1 MDNIG
6 SSLTVESLGQIFEHP
21 GTIIIS
27 ELWSQRAQRL
37 VVDITS
43 SLFIVRY
50 TNSFNQFVDVDL
62 DNIEV
67 IK

>member
-6 SSLTVESLGQIFEHP
+6 SSLTVESLDQIFEHP
-21 GTIIIS
+21 GTIIIT

-43 SLFIVRY
+43 SLLSVGTPIHSINFR
-50 TNSFNQFVDVDL
+50 TQT
-62 DNIEV
+62 
-67 IK
+67 